1 MPKKK
6 TITCPNRHKRPRAHA
21 GTHTLTTQSKKF
33 NAKFQYF
40 RREKG
45 KLLRKKQQRNYKKKN
60 DKKLLFLFLKTQSW
74 KIQIK
79 KQLRKSFFIL
89 F

>member
-45 KLLRKKQQRNYKKKN
+45 KLLRKKQQRNYKKKR
-60 DKKLLFLFLKTQSW
+60 Q
-74 KIQIK
+74 KIIIFILENSILEDTDK